1 MLSQVRGRI
10 DAPAAVRSVSV
21 LSGIGQRVVSDLS
34 QDVDVLSRTWT
45 DDGGR
50 ERLRRPPPDTSPTAP
65 QVTGESGRASGA
77 ASGGP
82 PQTRADGRVS
92 VSGPGYIGSM
102 QTATTGDGRGA
113 SRVFIDAN
121 VLIQP
126 LAPADVPAVRSL
138 LVDLPL
144 SYPGAEAWLE
154 RRLQDCLAERA
165 RCMIA
170 RAPDGVVGITILT
183 PKALATKLST
193 IYVRPDFRRSGLGG
207 RLLDQVLRDAR
218 GWAPRD
224 ARGETYV
231 TVAHHTWG
239 QLERLLLGRGF
250 TRTAFEPNRYGQ
262 GRHEIVATRLG

>member
-1 MLSQVRGRI
+1 MASGDLHPPSPHDSAATAAEGWSAGGEPFARGFIGLARSSGRVALI
-10 DAPAAVRSVSV
+10 AAARR
-21 LSGIGQRVVSDLS
+21 LI
-34 QDVDVLSRTWT
+34 
-45 DDGGR
+45 
-50 ERLRRPPPDTSPTAP
+50 RLRPRPRRRGIEARAAQPGADRPRHAPMDTF
-65 QVTGESGRASGA
+65 
-77 ASGGP
+77 
-82 PQTRADGRVS
+82 S

-113 SRVFIDAN
+113 SRVFVDTN

-126 LAPADVPAVRSL
+126 LAAADVPAVRSL

-154 RRLQDCLAERA
+154 RRLQDCLDERA

-170 RAPDGVVGITILT
+170 TTPDGVVGVTILT

-224 ARGETYV
+224 AQGETYV